1 MPTLSLLRKVSICA
15 LILPLATPVQSAEVA
30 TIVVSSVAGG
40 PLDVLGRMLAREA
53 TETTG
58 QTIVVEN
65 RAGAAGTIAA
75 EAVGRAKPDGNTL
88 LLTLDT
94 VATANPHIYVNSKFK
109 IGESLDLV
117 SLLGTFDQV
126 LVVPSKTGIT
136 KRSSRSRTPS
146 SRNAVCSFGPPTI
159 QVSPAVWAS
168 SWASSTRG
176 PDHAVASPSTV
187 SSCDDVTTRPRL
199 PA

>member
-1 MPTLSLLRKVSICA
+1 MPIFSLLRNVSICA

-30 TIVVSSVAGG
+30 TLVVSSAAGG

-53 TETTG
+53 TATTG

-65 RAGAAGTIAA
+65 RAGAAGMIAA

-109 IGESLDLV
+109 VGESLDLV
-117 SLLGTFDQV
+117 SLLGTFD
-126 LVVPSKTGIT
+126 
-136 KRSSRSRTPS
+136 
-146 SRNAVCSFGPPTI
+146 
-159 QVSPAVWAS
+159 
-168 SWASSTRG
+168 
-176 PDHAVASPSTV
+176 
-187 SSCDDVTTRPRL
+187 
-199 PA
+199 